1 MYRTIMEALIAW
13 KNSLYRKPLLLEG
26 VRQVGKT
33 YTLLQFGREQYDT
46 VAYFNFETS
55 PQLSEAFD
63 GDISAAHL
71 IGLLSH
77 LGRTTIVRERTL
89 IILDEIQVC
98 ERALTAL
105 KYFHEQANDYH
116 IIAAGS
122 LLGVAINRSRFSFPV
137 GSVSI
142 LNMYPMDYEE
152 FLLALGEGELVNEI
166 RRCYGAMQAMPP
178 ILHTKAL
185 ERYRQYLAV
194 GGMPECVKH
203 FAATSDY
210 VLVRQTQ
217 AELLVG
223 YQRDMAKY
231 NTKGEAIKAALIY
244 ENITAQLSKVNTR
257 FQYKL
262 LKQGARASLFEDA
275 IQWLILSGVIARVHR
290 LEHLKIPLSNY
301 IDIDAFKMYGADVGL
316 LNAMKQLLVTDLLY
330 DSETLSSF
338 KGGLA
343 ENYVN
348 GQLVA
353 RGYETFYWESA
364 RMAEVDFIIH
374 QDGKIIPIE
383 VKAADNTRSKSL
395 TIFMDTYQ
403 SDHGIKLGTKNFG
416 TSGKVSTIPLYAA
429 FCI

>member
-1 MYRTIMEALIAW
+1 MYRIIMESLIAW

-46 VAYFNFETS
+46 VAYFNFETY
-55 PQLSEAFD
+55 PQLCEAFD
-63 GDISAAHL
+63 GDISAEHL
-71 IGLLSH
+71 IALLSH
-77 LGRTTIVRERTL
+77 LGKTTIVRERTL

-105 KYFHEQANDYH
+105 KYFHEQASEYH

-122 LLGVAINRSRFSFPV
+122 LLGVAINRSHFSFPV

-142 LNMYPMDYEE
+142 LKMHPMDYEE
-152 FLLALGEGELVNEI
+152 FLLALGEDALVKEI
-166 RRCYGAMQAMPP
+166 KRCCSEMNGMPS
-178 ILHTKAL
+178 ILHKKAL

-203 FAATSDY
+203 FASTSDY

-217 AELLVG
+217 EELLVG
-223 YQRDMAKY
+223 YRRDMATY
-231 NTKGEAIKAALIY
+231 NTKGEAIKAALVY
-244 ENITAQLSKVNTR
+244 ENITVQLSKVNTR

-275 IQWLILSGVIARVHR
+275 IQWLILSGIIARVYR
-290 LEHLKIPLSNY
+290 VEHLKIPLSNY
-301 IDIDAFKMYGADVGL
+301 IDIDAFKIYASDVGL
-316 LNAMKQLLVTDLLY
+316 LAAMKQLRVSDLLY
-330 DSETLSSF
+330 EGEALASF

-348 GQLVA
+348 SQLVA
-353 RGYETFYWESA
+353 RGHETFYWESA
-364 RMAEVDFIIH
+364 RIAEVDFVIH
-374 QDGKIIPIE
+374 RDGKIIPIE
-383 VKAADNTRSKSL
+383 VKSADNTRSKSL
-395 TIFMDTYQ
+395 GVFMDTHQ
-403 SDHGIKLGTKNFG
+403 SAYGIKLGTKNFG
-416 TSGKVSTIPLYAA
+416 TSGRVATIPLYAA

>member
-1 MYRTIMEALIAW
+1 MYRTIMESLIAW

-46 VAYFNFETS
+46 VAYFNFETY
-55 PQLSEAFD
+55 PQLCEAFD
-63 GDISAAHL
+63 GDISAEHL
-71 IGLLSH
+71 IALLSH
-77 LGRTTIVRERTL
+77 LGKITIVRERTL

-105 KYFHEQANDYH
+105 KYFHEQASEYH

-122 LLGVAINRSRFSFPV
+122 LLGVAINRSHFSFPV

-142 LNMYPMDYEE
+142 LKMHPMYYEE
-152 FLLALGEGELVNEI
+152 FLLALGEDELVKEI
-166 RRCYGAMQAMPP
+166 KRCYGAMQAMPS

-217 AELLVG
+217 EELLVG

-231 NTKGEAIKAALIY
+231 NTKAGAIKAALVY
-244 ENITAQLSKVNTR
+244 ENITVQLSKVNTR

-290 LEHLKIPLSNY
+290 VEQLKIPLSNY
-301 IDIDAFKMYGADVGL
+301 IDIDAFKIYGADVGL
-316 LNAMKQLLVTDLLY
+316 LTAMKQLRVTDLLY
-330 DSETLSSF
+330 DSETLLSF

-348 GQLVA
+348 SQLVA
-353 RGYETFYWESA
+353 RGHETFYWESA
-364 RMAEVDFIIH
+364 RMAEVDFIIY

>member
-1 MYRTIMEALIAW
+1 MYRTIMPALVKW

-26 VRQVGKT
+26 ERQVGKT
-33 YTLLQFGREQYDT
+33 YTLLQFGREHYDT

-55 PQLSEAFD
+55 PELCEAFD
-63 GDISAAHL
+63 GDISADHL

-105 KYFHEQANDYH
+105 KYFHEQASEYH

-122 LLGVAINRSRFSFPV
+122 LLGVAINRLHFSFPV

-142 LNMYPMDYEE
+142 LTMHPMDYEE
-152 FLLALGEGELVNEI
+152 FLLALGEDALVKEI
-166 RRCYGAMQAMPP
+166 QSCYGEMTAMPS
-178 ILHTKAL
+178 ILHRKAL

-203 FAATSDY
+203 FANTADY

-223 YQRDMAKY
+223 YRRDMATY
-231 NTKGEAIKAALIY
+231 NTKGEAGKAALVY
-244 ENITAQLSKVNTR
+244 ENITVQLSKVNTR

-290 LEHLKIPLSNY
+290 VVQVKVPLSNY
-301 IDIDAFKMYGADVGL
+301 IDIDAFKIYASDVGL
-316 LNAMKQLLVTDLLY
+316 LAAMKKLPVSDLLY
-330 DSETLSSF
+330 DSETLASF
-338 KGGLA
+338 KGGLG

-348 GQLVA
+348 SQLA
-353 RGYETFYWESA
+353 SRGHETFYWESA

-374 QDGKIIPIE
+374 RDGKIIPIE

-395 TIFMDTYQ
+395 ALFMDTYR
-403 SDHGIKLGTKNFG
+403 SAYGIKLGTRNFD
-416 TSGKVSTIPLYAA
+416 TNGKVFTIPLYAA